1 MSWWPSSRIGRGIG
15 CAFAGLL
22 AFALMCCPVS
32 ATGQSGSTP
41 IVYQGQGDEPQI
53 ALTFDDG
60 PHPIYTAQILD
71 ILSQYHIH
79 ATFFV
84 IGENVELCPEMLQRT
99 VNEGHEIGNHTQT
112 HPLKSLSREQMER
125 ELSDCE
131 ATIGEWIDCRP
142 HLFRPPGGILSGT
155 LTALAEDYRYRVI
168 LWSVDTRDWAHTPVA
183 QITKTVLDEVGA
195 GDIILMHDGI
205 KSNSPTPEALRI
217 LIPELLARGY
227 RFVTVSE
234 LLEG

>member
-1 MSWWPSSRIGRGIG
+1 MSWWQSSRIRYGIWVTLI
-15 CAFAGLL
+15 GLL
-22 AFALMCCPVS
+22 ALGVFCYPVN

-41 IVYQGQGDEPQI
+41 IVYQGQSNEPQI

-60 PHPIYTAQILD
+60 PHPMYTAQILD
-71 ILSQYHIH
+71 ILAQYDIR

-84 IGENVELCPEMLQRT
+84 IGENVDLYPEMLQRT
-99 VNEGHEIGNHTQT
+99 VSEGHEIGNHTQT

-131 ATIGEWIDCRP
+131 TTIGEWIDCRP
-142 HLFRPPGGILSGT
+142 RLFRPPGGILSGT
-155 LTALAEDYRYRVI
+155 VTALAEDHRYRVI